1 MNKKTKRGHSLQKEY
16 RLTEA
21 MRVSAMPQMDQY
33 KGGNGDTS
41 DWKTK
46 FHTPSLDDCFKE
58 LRVGGWTAEKDW
70 TCCGTCGNH
79 EMKIYFPGKPYVFYS
94 QQSAEDLNNTGKV
107 CLKWSDNGKGFKRG
121 KELYETLKAY
131 NLKPIWNGEAD
142 RAMEITVRGDLDV
155 WGEKIDA
162 DRKTK

>member
-33 KGGNGDTS
+33 KGGDGDIS

-121 KELYETLKAY
+121 KELYETLRAY
-131 NLKPIWNGEAD
+131 NLKPLWNGEAD
-142 RAMEITVRGDLDV
+142 RAMQISVRGDLDV

>member
-33 KGGNGDTS
+33 KGGDGDIS

>member
-33 KGGNGDTS
+33 KGGDGDIS

-70 TCCGTCGNH
+70 TCCGTCGHH

-162 DRKTK
+162 TRKTK